1 MEIRG
6 YKCAKYSI
14 ILLVFAPYGIVY
26 KVIFFHFCQ
35 PKLSV
40 QVSALT
46 VFLFSVVFAFFGVF
60 AGNKK
65 AAKCRF
71 VWLFLRC
78 KNISRI

>member
-1 MEIRG
+1 MGVLIGAFLSEN
-6 YKCAKYSI
+6 
-14 ILLVFAPYGIVY
+14 APPNG
-26 KVIFFHFCQ
+26 
-35 PKLSV
+35 PPSV
-40 QVSALT
+40 SPNRF
-46 VFLFSVVFAFFGVF
+46 FLFSVVLVFYGVF

>member
-14 ILLVFAPYGIVY
+14 ILIVFAPYGIVY

-46 VFLFSVVFAFFGVF
+46 VFCFL
-60 AGNKK
+60 
-65 AAKCRF
+65 
-71 VWLFLRC
+71 LFLHFLVFLLEIEKRQNAALC
-78 KNISRI
+78 GCSCVVKI